1 MKEKGKRQREKVS
14 ALFTFTFCLL
24 VLTESGCSYL
34 FYPKADNYLHQA
46 KGTSGPDTISNLVGM
61 LETSAK
67 AARSP
72 QTYQA
77 GMDDL
82 HNQLH
87 ALDDAYCQV
96 TKQQAASPAYS
107 KATTLRK
114 ELWTIFKPLWR
125 NRENQSLREA
135 HLDLFSARLQEVRA
149 AVQDIQG

>member
-1 MKEKGKRQREKVS
+1 MNLPMIPLHRMPLLAVS
-14 ALFTFTFCLL
+14 FLLL
-24 VLTESGCSYL
+24 VSTQGCSYF
-34 FYPKADNYLHQA
+34 FYPKADTYLHQA
-46 KGTSGPDTISNLVGM
+46 KGSTGPETIANLVGM
-61 LETSAK
+61 LESSAK
-67 AARSP
+67 AARAP

-96 TKQQAASPAYS
+96 TKQQAATPAYA

-125 NRENQSLREA
+125 NREDQTVRNA

-149 AVQDIQG
+149 AVQDIKG

>member
-1 MKEKGKRQREKVS
+1 MKEKVC
-14 ALFTFTFCLL
+14 TFTLCLL
-24 VLTESGCSYL
+24 VLTQAGCSYF
-34 FYPKADNYLHQA
+34 FYPKADTYLHQA
-46 KGTSGPDTISNLVGM
+46 KGAGGPETITNLVGM
-61 LETSAK
+61 LEASTK

-96 TKQQAASPAYS
+96 TKQQAATPAYA

-125 NRENQSLREA
+125 NREDHALREA
-135 HLDLFSARLQEVRA
+135 HLDLFGARLQEVRA
-149 AVQDIQG
+149 AVQDIKG

>member
-1 MKEKGKRQREKVS
+1 MQKQGKPQREKTS
-14 ALFTFTFCLL
+14 ALFTVILFLLTFTQ
-24 VLTESGCSYL
+24 SGCSYL
-34 FYPKADNYLHQA
+34 FYPKADTYLHQA
-46 KGTSGPDTISNLVGM
+46 KGTTGPDTIVNLVGM
-61 LETSAK
+61 LESSAK

-96 TKQQAASPAYS
+96 TKQQAATPAYA

-114 ELWTIFKPLWR
+114 ELWTVFKPLWR
-125 NRENQSLREA
+125 NRENQALRNA
-135 HLDLFSARLQEVRA
+135 HLDLFDARLQEVRA
-149 AVQDIQG
+149 AVQDIKG

>member
-1 MKEKGKRQREKVS
+1 MKAKDKRQREKVS

-34 FYPKADNYLHQA
+34 FYPKADTYLQQA
-46 KGTSGPDTISNLVGM
+46 KGTTGPDTIVNLVGM
-61 LETSAK
+61 LESSAK

-87 ALDDAYCQV
+87 ALDNAYCQV
-96 TKQQAASPAYS
+96 TKQQAATPAYA

-114 ELWTIFKPLWR
+114 ELWTVFKPLWR
-125 NRENQSLREA
+125 NRDNQALREA
-135 HLDLFSARLQEVRA
+135 HLDLFDARLREVRG
-149 AVQDIQG
+149 AVQDIRG

>member
-1 MKEKGKRQREKVS
+1 MKAKVKTKTGTV
-14 ALFTFTFCLL
+14 ARLFTSTFFLL
-24 VLTESGCSYL
+24 TFAQTGCSYL
-34 FYPKADNYLHQA
+34 FYPKADTYLHQA
-46 KGTSGPDTISNLVGM
+46 KGTTGPDTIVNLVGM
-61 LETSAK
+61 LESSAK

-96 TKQQAASPAYS
+96 SKQQAATPAYA

-114 ELWTIFKPLWR
+114 ELWTVFKPLWR
-125 NRENQSLREA
+125 NRENQALRNA
-135 HLDLFSARLQEVRA
+135 HLDLFDARLQEVRA
-149 AVQDIQG
+149 AVQDIRD

>member
-1 MKEKGKRQREKVS
+1 MKERLKRQKEKVVR
-14 ALFTFTFCLL
+14 LFTFTFCLL
-24 VLTESGCSYL
+24 VLTQGGCSYL
-34 FYPKADNYLHQA
+34 FYPKADTYLHQA
-46 KGTSGPDTISNLVGM
+46 KGTSGPETITNLVGM

-96 TKQQAASPAYS
+96 SKQQAATPAYA

-114 ELWTIFKPLWR
+114 ELWRIFKPLWR
-125 NRENQSLREA
+125 NREDQALREA
-135 HLDLFSARLQEVRA
+135 HLDLFGARLQEVWVT
-149 AVQDIQG
+149 VQDIKG

>member
-1 MKEKGKRQREKVS
+1 MKAQAMRARSVS
-14 ALFTFTFCLL
+14 FLTFAFLLL
-24 VLTESGCSYL
+24 VLTQAGCSYL
-34 FYPKADNYLHQA
+34 FYPKADTYLHQA
-46 KGTSGPDTISNLVGM
+46 KGTTGPDTITNLVGM
-61 LETSAK
+61 LEASAK
-67 AARSP
+67 AARPP

-96 TKQQAASPAYS
+96 TKQQAATPAYS

-125 NRENQSLREA
+125 NREDHALRGA
-135 HLDLFSARLQEVRA
+135 HLDLFTARLQEVRA
-149 AVQDIQG
+149 AVQDIKG